1 MKKVVF
7 LFLMAGTISCS
18 SIKVVSDYD
27 READFTK
34 YKTYSMGENNLTEA
48 IGQLNSDRVMKAL
61 IAELEK
67 KGFTKSDSPDMIVD
81 VFVKTQKKVQATAY
95 NTGGY
100 GYGRYGYGGGF
111 STTHVN
117 YDEYTDG
124 TMFINFIDKATEK
137 IVWQGTGSKTLDENA
152 GASKRES
159 AITYSIGQIMTQYPP
174 SKK

>member
-1 MKKVVF
+1 
-7 LFLMAGTISCS
+7 MAGAFSCS

-34 YKTYSMGENNLTEA
+34 YKTYSIGETNLTEV

-61 IAELEK
+61 VAELEK
-67 KGFTKSDSPDMIVD
+67 KGFTKSDTPDMIVD
-81 VFVKTQKKVQATAY
+81 VFIKTQQKVQATAY
-95 NTGGY
+95 TSGGY
-100 GYGRYGYGGGF
+100 GYRGRYGYGGGF

-124 TMFINFIDKATEK
+124 TLFINFIDKATEK

-152 GASKRES
+152 SASKRES